1 MLKKSAIL
9 VSLMLLLLVL
19 NSCAPTADTTVTE
32 SAPAE
37 NTATENLDTFET
49 SPPAQEEET
58 PSPDISDSLTMGQ
71 KNALGQAN
79 SYLSLMHFSRS
90 GLIDQLEFE
99 GYTTEDA
106 TFAVDNCGADW
117 NEQAA
122 GKAVDYLNT
131 SAFSYSGL
139 VDQLEFEGFSTEEAT
154 YGVDACGADW
164 NEQAALKAQSY
175 LDIMSFSRSQLIDQL
190 EFEGFTAEQAEYGAT
205 AAGY

>member
-1 MLKKSAIL
+1 MMKKASAIL
-9 VSLMLLLLVL
+9 SLVLLLFVL
-19 NSCAPTADTTVTE
+19 ASCSSTTDNDVSG
-32 SAPAE
+32 SAPAGDI
-37 NTATENLDTFET
+37 ATEDLVSTEP
-49 SPPAQEEET
+49 SQQVQAEEVPT
-58 PSPDISDSLTMGQ
+58 PNADASLTMGQ

-79 SYLSLMHFSRS
+79 SYLSLMHFSRT

-99 GYTTEDA
+99 GYTTEEA

-117 NEQAA
+117 KEQAA
-122 GKAVDYLNT
+122 GKALDYLDT
-131 SAFSYSGL
+131 TAFSYSGL
-139 VDQLEFEGFSTEEAT
+139 IDQLEFEGFTTEEAT

-175 LDIMSFSRSQLIDQL
+175 LDFMSFSRSQLIDQL